1 MIRYLLL
8 ALIALFFVTGGL
20 WQPHDPDAVNILA
33 RHAGASSQH
42 ILGTDHL
49 GRDLFSRILA
59 GGWRTGC
66 VIFAVASIGFVVG
79 SILGTTAAILCG
91 WRESILL
98 RACEFFI
105 MVPTLIVALTAAA
118 LFGLSPLSAGVAL
131 GLAGIGPHSLLA
143 HSLSKRVLGQPFIL
157 AARSLG
163 VSPARMITRHLLPN
177 TLPLMLT
184 YVGNQAGLA
193 IVAYAALAFI
203 GLGADPSKPDWGSM
217 LFEYRV
223 FIFDHPML
231 MIWPGIAIAITVSV
245 LNWTFDNSEMDQK
258 RRRHI

>member
-1 MIRYLLL
+1 
-8 ALIALFFVTGGL
+8 
-20 WQPHDPDAVNILA
+20 
-33 RHAGASSQH
+33 
-42 ILGTDHL
+42 
-49 GRDLFSRILA
+49 
-59 GGWRTGC
+59 
-66 VIFAVASIGFVVG
+66 
-79 SILGTTAAILCG
+79 
-91 WRESILL
+91 
-98 RACEFFI
+98 
-105 MVPTLIVALTAAA
+105 
-118 LFGLSPLSAGVAL
+118 
-131 GLAGIGPHSLLA
+131 
-143 HSLSKRVLGQPFIL
+143 
-157 AARSLG
+157 
-163 VSPARMITRHLLPN
+163 MITRHLLPN